1 MAVDKPALRPPQQPR
16 SRASLERVIAAGT
29 QLLEEEGYEGF
40 TLAKVSSLA
49 NVSIGSIY
57 ARVTKKDDLF
67 LVIQDRFMAESERW
81 PGFDRL
87 DGRDDLSTRELI
99 HAAVTEIGKVFQAN
113 ARLLRVFMHRGIV
126 DDAVAARSSESVSLF
141 ADIFER
147 LLLTRRSEI
156 AHADPDLAVD
166 VAFRMAWGTLAR
178 QIMYWPTFESRRIVE
193 WDTLVRELGDACAA
207 YLLDARTGES
217 A

>member
-1 MAVDKPALRPPQQPR
+1 MAVGKPALRPPQQPR

-81 PGFDRL
+81 PGFDEL

-99 HAAVTEIGKVFQAN
+99 HAAVTEIGHVFQAN

-141 ADIFER
+141 SDIFER

-156 AHADPDLAVD
+156 AHTDPDLAVD

-178 QIMYWPTFESRRIVE
+178 QIMYWPTFESRRSVE

-207 YLLDARTGES
+207 YLLGARQGKP